1 VVRWGHI
8 SGALE
13 LSLPPSYASGGW
25 TDVFQV
31 SEIINL
37 AVDLIS
43 FPVLLVVVSR
53 TGLPR
58 YRLFVAAIVAMVA
71 SHLFTIVE
79 GVAFPELFNLAEHLS
94 LLAASVLF
102 FVGTVRYFLGSDG
115 WTV

>member
-1 VVRWGHI
+1 MAVL
-8 SGALE
+8 SGRDRRAL
-13 LSLPPSYASGGW
+13 W
-25 TDVFQV
+25 VDVGRGV
-31 SEIINL
+31 
-37 AVDLIS
+37 
-43 FPVLLVVVSR
+43 
-53 TGLPR
+53 
-58 YRLFVAAIVAMVA
+58 AIVAMVA

>member
-1 VVRWGHI
+1 MSILCPLLHTLL
-8 SGALE
+8 ALH
-13 LSLPPSYASGGW
+13 LLLPS
-25 TDVFQV
+25 
-31 SEIINL
+31 
-37 AVDLIS
+37 
-43 FPVLLVVVSR
+43 VLLVVVSR